1 MPPPINQEP
10 SLGVRNNGGEEE
22 GDYSFEVSSQ
32 ALWLQV
38 ISLISALTHQSLSNK
53 RKRSGLSCK
62 LKIFST

>member
-10 SLGVRNNGGEEE
+10 SLGVCNNGGEEE

-53 RKRSGLSCK
+53 R
-62 LKIFST
+62 